1 MRVDSASRS
10 IAASPAA
17 VFGAFAE
24 AGAMERW
31 LPPTGMTGEMLR
43 FDFREG
49 GSYRMRLAYVGA
61 NRGRG
66 KSTEDADIVDVRI
79 TGIVDGRVIE
89 QEVVFESEDPAFA
102 GVMRMVWEIARDGD
116 GTRVTVRAE
125 NVPEGVR
132 AEDHEAA
139 MRASL
144 ANLARF
150 VEEAIG

>member
-1 MRVDSASRS
+1 M
-10 IAASPAA
+10 
-17 VFGAFAE
+17 FGAFSD

-49 GSYRMRLAYVGA
+49 GSYRMRLTYVGT
-61 NRGRG
+61 NRGRR

-79 TGIVDGRVIE
+79 TGVVEGRVIE
-89 QEVVFESEDPAFA
+89 QEVVFESEAPVFA
-102 GVMRMVWEIARDGD
+102 GVMRMVWGIAPDGD
-116 GTRVTVRAE
+116 WTRVTVRAE
-125 NVPEGVR
+125 NVPDGIR

-144 ANLARF
+144 EKLARF
-150 VEEAIG
+150 VEAAG

>member
-10 IAASPAA
+10 VAASPDA
-17 VFGAFAE
+17 VFGAFSD

-49 GSYRMRLAYVGA
+49 GSYRMRLTYVGP

-66 KSTEDADIVDVRI
+66 KSTEDADVVDVRI
-79 TGIVDGRVIE
+79 TGIVEGRVIE
-89 QEVVFESEDPAFA
+89 QEVVFESEDPVFA
-102 GVMRMVWEIARDGD
+102 GVMRMVWGIAPDGA

-125 NVPEGVR
+125 NVPEGIR

-144 ANLARF
+144 AKLARF
-150 VEEAIG
+150 VEEVIE